1 MNSIGS
7 PNISN
12 LPPQNRKQLFAML
25 VFYLGDGNQDVRI
38 NTKKAILTL
47 EYGNNPLGGRQKCEE
62 LIRSNIKNTYD

>member
-1 MNSIGS
+1 
-7 PNISN
+7 
-12 LPPQNRKQLFAML
+12 ML

>member
-38 NTKKAILTL
+38 NSKKAILTL
-47 EYGNNPLGGRQKCEE
+47 EYGNNPLGGR
-62 LIRSNIKNTYD
+62 